1 MRVMRQKRR
10 YQIIRLLAFLWLLPV
25 WGAFAGA
32 TEKVYV
38 VPIEGE
44 INNGM
49 LSVIRRAFREIDEQR
64 PTMVVIELNTPGGSV
79 DSTRKIIS
87 LIREVKADRIPV
99 YAYVNPDA
107 LSAGAFISISC
118 NAIYMASNGTIGSAL
133 PIVQGQGG
141 GFEELSGNI
150 GEKVMSAMRSMV
162 RSLAQENGY
171 REDVVMAMVDP
182 SHEDVKI
189 GDTLICAKGKILN
202 LTAKE
207 ATAVY
212 EGEEKPVLA
221 AGVVNSVSDLCKAIG
236 KPGDLSIV
244 RFEKKASDELALW
257 ITRFGA
263 LFLGLGMMFIFIEI
277 KTPGFGVFGIAGI
290 ALLCIYCFGHYVA
303 GLASVVEIVMIFVGI
318 ILLALEVFVVPGFGI
333 TGISGIVLIVLG
345 VVMAVVPALPRV
357 PALPG
362 LENSLWNDILQPAIV
377 HLGTAIFVIVG
388 SFWLLHTL
396 LKHTK
401 AYNTIFSHATL
412 DNKAG
417 YVGVNVEESNLLIGR
432 TGTALSILRPSGI
445 VLIDGK
451 RVDVVTSGDFIAE
464 GTTVKVIAVNGAS
477 VVVERLV
484 PQES

>member
-1 MRVMRQKRR
+1 MSVFRHNGCSTRF
-10 YQIIRLLAFLWLLPV
+10 IRLLVFLWLLPV
-25 WGAFAGA
+25 WLMAA
-32 TEKVYV
+32 ENVYV
-38 VPIEGE
+38 LPIEGE

-49 LSVIRRAFREIDEQR
+49 LSVIRRAFHEIDELK
-64 PTMVVIELNTPGGSV
+64 PEAVVVELNTPGGSV

-87 LIREVKADRIPV
+87 LIREVKAKKRPV
-99 YAYVNPDA
+99 YAFVNPDA

-118 NAIYMASNGTIGSAL
+118 DAIYMASNGTIGSAL
-133 PIVQGQGG
+133 PIMQGQGG

-150 GEKVMSAMRSMV
+150 GEKVMSAIRSMV

-182 SHEDVKI
+182 NHDDVKI

-212 EGEEKPVLA
+212 GDDGKPVLA
-221 AGVVNSVSDLCKAIG
+221 AGMANSVSELCKAIG
-236 KPGDLSIV
+236 KTGDLNIV

-290 ALLCIYCFGHYVA
+290 ALLCVYCFEHYVA
-303 GLASVVEIVMIFVGI
+303 GLASVVEIVMIFAGI

-345 VVMAVVPALPRV
+345 VVMAVVPALPKV

-362 LENSLWNDILQPAIV
+362 LENSLWNDVLQPAIV

-388 SFWLLHTL
+388 SFWLLHSL
-396 LKHTK
+396 LKRTK
-401 AYNTIFSHATL
+401 AYNTIFSHANL

-417 YVGVNVEESNLLIGR
+417 YVGVNMEESNSLIGC
-432 TGTALSILRPSGI
+432 TGTALSVLRPSGI

-477 VVVERLV
+477 IIVEKV
-484 PQES
+484 

>member
-1 MRVMRQKRR
+1 MRDFRHNSCRTWL
-10 YQIIRLLAFLWLLPV
+10 IHLLAFLWLLPAL
-25 WGAFAGA
+25 GSFAVA
-32 TEKVYV
+32 AENVYV

-44 INNGM
+44 INDGM
-49 LSVIRRAFREIDEQR
+49 LCVLRRAFREIGEMK
-64 PTMVVIELNTPGGSV
+64 PSAVVVELNTPGGSV
-79 DSTRKIIS
+79 EATRKIIS
-87 LIREVKADRIPV
+87 LIRDVKADKTPV
-99 YAYVNPDA
+99 YAFVNSDA
-107 LSAGAFISISC
+107 LSAGSFISISC

-133 PIVQGQGG
+133 PIVQGQDG

-182 SHEDVKI
+182 NHEDVKI

-207 ATAVY
+207 ATVVY
-212 EGEEKPVLA
+212 NGEEKPVLA
-221 AGVVNSVSDLCKAIG
+221 SGIVNSVQELCQAVG
-236 KPGDLSIV
+236 KSGDLNIV
-244 RFEKKASDELALW
+244 RFEKKASDRLALW

-263 LFLGLGMMFIFIEI
+263 VFLGLGLMFVFIEI

-290 ALLCIYCFGHYVA
+290 ALLCVYCFGHYVA
-303 GLASVVEIVMIFVGI
+303 GLASVVEIVMIFIGL
-318 ILLALEVFVVPGFGI
+318 ILIALEVFVVPGFGI
-333 TGISGIVLIVLG
+333 TGISGITLTVLG
-345 VVMAVVPALPRV
+345 IVMAVIPSLPRV

-388 SFWLLHTL
+388 SFWLLHAA

-401 AYNTIFSHATL
+401 AYNTIFSHAKL
-412 DNKAG
+412 DNKEG
-417 YVGVNVEESNLLIGR
+417 YVGLNVEESNSLVGNV
-432 TGTALSILRPSGI
+432 GTALSVLRPSGI
-445 VLIDGK
+445 VLINGK
-451 RVDVVTSGDFIAE
+451 RVDVVTSGDFIPE

-477 VVVERLV
+477 VIVEKV
-484 PQES
+484 